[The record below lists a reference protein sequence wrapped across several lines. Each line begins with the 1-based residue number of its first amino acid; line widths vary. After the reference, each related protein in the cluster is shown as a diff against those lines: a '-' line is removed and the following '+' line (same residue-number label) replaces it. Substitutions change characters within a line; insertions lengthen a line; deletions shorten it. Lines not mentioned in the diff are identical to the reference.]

1 MQRRATVVAELR
13 ASRIDVVAEEALG
26 EGEEHGQ
33 HLDGKI
39 TSRRK
44 SRSGEFRYLPKG
56 DDGDLAYAEMHEIQ
70 PPNGRDVWCANVHE
84 ASDVASSEVAVN
96 YNFQREGENVDYKKS
111 MCPGGMITIFTRPVR
126 TKLGVPALGKCSG
139 RVRYRTDHYAEYRI

>member
-70 PPNGRDVWCANVHE
+70 PPSGRNVWCANVHE
-84 ASDVASSEVAVN
+84 ASDARFKRRCDEHEKSPSRSSGKA
-96 YNFQREGENVDYKKS
+96 RATG
-111 MCPGGMITIFTRPVR
+111 RPR
-126 TKLGVPALGKCSG
+126 
-139 RVRYRTDHYAEYRI
+139 

>member
-13 ASRIDVVAEEALG
+13 ASRIDVVAEGALG

-70 PPNGRDVWCANVHE
+70 PPRGRDFGARTFLKRVMSLQATLSWTT
-84 ASDVASSEVAVN
+84 ASAGGKMLATRSRRAQVA
-96 YNFQREGENVDYKKS
+96 
-111 MCPGGMITIFTRPVR
+111 
-126 TKLGVPALGKCSG
+126 
-139 RVRYRTDHYAEYRI
+139 